1 MFPVIAL
8 AASTVAEGY
17 RWTIP
22 AFIGLVAVLAGN
34 FLVLRTPPLRSSKK

>member
-34 FLVLRTPPLRSSKK
+34 FLVLRSPRLRNKKP